1 MPKKPSKTQEYLEN
15 RVIHR
20 FDGLI
25 DLKKLWAKE
34 EDKELDPK
42 LIGHASKVRPAIQH

>member
-1 MPKKPSKTQEYLEN
+1 MPKKSKTQDYLEN
-15 RVIHR
+15 KVIFKH
-20 FDGLI
+20 GGVI

-42 LIGHASKVRPAIQH
+42 LAQQYATKIRQPVQN